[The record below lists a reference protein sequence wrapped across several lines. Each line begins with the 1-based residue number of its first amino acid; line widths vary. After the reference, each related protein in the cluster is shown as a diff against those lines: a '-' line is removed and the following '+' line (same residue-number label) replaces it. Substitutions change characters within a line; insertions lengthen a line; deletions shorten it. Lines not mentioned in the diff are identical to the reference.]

1 MKGLEEIAIIHSVD
15 DYSVGL
21 FLKENLKL
29 EGFSYFVYAYNQLDD
44 KKNDILSESNNQFDL
59 ILYVNDQNDKWQS
72 RFGHLSHHNLNIQ
85 MENKE
90 IWESSG
96 KLNNRRLK
104 EIWKDILKEMYADSQ
119 DLYECMDIMNTISD
133 VYCEFDLFR
142 KLLNNTE
149 SWFRQVK
156 TQISEDIYKNSLT
169 QQKKVW
175 SKALERLQQ
184 FSDGIDTG
192 RVLQGQEH
200 LDYAMLYCKRKIND
214 ICDLL
219 GRKFEYDSWKLI
231 SDADDMHV
239 KYKTDFYMA
248 ENIIAK
254 NARKSLE
261 YKGLALMAM
270 KSCTQEC
277 GVSACNSFHF
287 YRLGKLYE
295 RFEKTIQA
303 ERAYEESY
311 RINSL
316 NFRALYKIAVNSLNR
331 KYYDISRKELED
343 TLDLLQISTRNLT
356 TISDTVRKLPSLELE
371 YVCKCYVLL
380 AEVEDKEGH
389 IDYQYYNS
397 CKKVIDLILEIIEK
411 DENEFIKNMYADYPK
426 YRQYLKSRLS
436 MNAIKEKVK
445 I

>member
-295 RFEKTIQA
+295 RFEK
-303 ERAYEESY
+303 R
-311 RINSL
+311 
-316 NFRALYKIAVNSLNR
+316 
-331 KYYDISRKELED
+331 
-343 TLDLLQISTRNLT
+343 
-356 TISDTVRKLPSLELE
+356 
-371 YVCKCYVLL
+371 
-380 AEVEDKEGH
+380 
-389 IDYQYYNS
+389 
-397 CKKVIDLILEIIEK
+397 
-411 DENEFIKNMYADYPK
+411 
-426 YRQYLKSRLS
+426 YRQRGLMKNL
-436 MNAIKEKVK
+436 IE
-445 I
+445 